1 MSDRPA
7 RQAPVT
13 TKFVVRQ
20 ADRVTPRLVRIVA
33 APERPGDIER
43 FASPHTDCYVKVV
56 FGKAGVR
63 YPEPFDLARVRAELP
78 REQWPALRTYT
89 LREVRPETGDVVID
103 FVYHGDV
110 GLAGPWAVSA
120 APGSEL
126 LVIGPGG
133 AYAPDPTADWHLL
146 VGDETALPAI
156 AAALTRIPPGAPT
169 YAFVEIDDAADR
181 QDLACL
187 GELRL
192 RWLPR
197 LDHAEDLLL
206 NEVRA
211 FDFPAG
217 RVHAFV
223 HGEAGAVKR
232 LRRHLLHE
240 RGLSLPQLSISGYW
254 RRGLD
259 DESYRATKAAD
270 AEAEA
275 RRDAEIQARR
285 APQRV

>member
-13 TKFVVRQ
+13 TKLVVRQ
-20 ADRVTPRLVRIVA
+20 ADRVTQRLVRIVA
-33 APERPGDIER
+33 APERPRDIER
-43 FASPHTDCYVKVV
+43 FASPHTDSYVKVV
-56 FGKAGVR
+56 FGKTGVR
-63 YPEPFDLARVRAELP
+63 YPEPFDLAQVRAELP
-78 REQWPALRTYT
+78 RDQWPALRTYT
-89 LREVRPETGDVVID
+89 LREVRPEAGEVVID

-120 APGSEL
+120 TPGSEL
-126 LVIGPGG
+126 LVLGPGG
-133 AYAPDPTADWHLL
+133 AYSPDPTADWHLL

-169 YAFVEIDDAADR
+169 YVFVEIADAVDR
-181 QDLACL
+181 QDLTCL

-192 RWLPR
+192 RWLHR
-197 LDHAEDLLL
+197 VGQAEDALV
-206 NEVRA
+206 NEVRG
-211 FDFPAG
+211 FDFPTG

-223 HGEAGAVKR
+223 HGEAGAVKK

-240 RGLSLPQLSISGYW
+240 RGLSRDQLSISGYW
-254 RRGLD
+254 RRGFD

-275 RRDAEIQARR
+275 RRDAEVQARR
-285 APQRV
+285 TPQRV